1 MLRFYA
7 ILNNLVTFEITMI
20 KGYVVPFVVPNV
32 VPAFKK
38 CNMSNSVQSTIGT
51 IKYRIKDANAKNE
64 TSIILD
70 YSFGRGNRLKFST
83 GYKVKAKNW
92 DVSNQK
98 IRNISIIQNREKI
111 NNDLRRFSSEFLD
124 AVSELNEDDKQNKEK
139 LKELLNK
146 IIRKID
152 VEVKK
157 EVKTFFEFANDYIEK
172 REYQAKNISS
182 VKLSLITVRS
192 YKQTIKRIKEFNQK
206 TNYNLDFES
215 IDLKFYYA
223 FIKHLEKNGYSINTI
238 GKHIKNLVTILNR
251 ATEDGVNT
259 HLKYK
264 HSEFKTVSME
274 TYSIYLTEDEIDAL
288 YKVDLSKN
296 KKWELARD
304 IFLIGYYTGQRIS
317 DYNGIKNEQ
326 IKNFDGKDVF
336 EFNQQ
341 KTGKRL
347 YVPIHKRV
355 KEIMNT
361 RYDGL
366 PPPKLNNPDIN
377 EFIKE
382 AAREAKI
389 NELVRI
395 KKQVGGKF
403 ISVNTPKYKLIV
415 SHTARRSFCTNAYLS
430 KMPVIDIM
438 SISGHSTEREFYKY
452 IKVTPQERAI
462 KIADSS
468 FFKN

>member
-1 MLRFYA
+1 VVLY
-7 ILNNLVTFEITMI
+7 NLCIFEITTI
-20 KGYVVPFVVPNV
+20 KARVVPNVVPNV

-51 IKYRIKDANAKNE
+51 IKFRIKDANAKNE

-70 YSFGRGNRLKFST
+70 YSFGRGNRLKFAT
-83 GYKVKAKNW
+83 GYKVKPKNW

-98 IRNISIIQNREKI
+98 IRNISTIQNREKI

-139 LKELLNK
+139 LKEFLNK

-152 VEVKK
+152 VGVKK
-157 EVKTFFEFANDYIEK
+157 EIKTFFEFADDYIET
-172 REYQAKNISS
+172 REYQSKNISS
-182 VKLSLITVRS
+182 VKLSPITVRS

-206 TNYNLDFES
+206 TKYNLDFDK
-215 IDLKFYYA
+215 IDLKFYYS
-223 FIKHLEKNGYSINTI
+223 FIDYLEKHGYSINTI

-259 HLKYK
+259 FLMYK

-274 TYSIYLTEDEIDAL
+274 TFSIYLTEADIDKL
-288 YKVDLSKN
+288 YKKDLSKN
-296 KKWELARD
+296 KNWELARD

-317 DYNGIKNEQ
+317 DYNGIRKDQ
-326 IKNFDGKDVF
+326 IKLFEGKEVF

-347 YVPIHKRV
+347 YVPIHNRV
-355 KEIMNT
+355 KDIMNK
-361 RYDGL
+361 RYNGF

-382 AAREAKI
+382 AARLAEI
-389 NELVRI
+389 DELIRI
-395 KKQVGGKF
+395 KKQVGGKVKF
-403 ISVNTPKYKLIV
+403 KSIPKYKLIV
-415 SHTARRSFCTNAYLS
+415 SHTSRRSFCSNAYLS

-452 IKVTPQERAI
+452 IKVTPQERAV
-462 KIADSS
+462 KIADSA